1 MVTQSEYTETQH
13 SGKNNY
19 HRPLKRSW
27 GWLKT
32 LWNGELLQFYSHT
45 CYLAALRQW
54 SQRSFD
60 FQSLK
65 ALNVSLIGGCALF
78 SALFLMS
85 QRHLSH
91 WLPAMRHTLH
101 CPSST
106 TVSALHSPTL
116 SRALN
121 MIKAL
126 LFRKGWSR
134 NRLHADFIYQP
145 LST

>member
-1 MVTQSEYTETQH
+1 MVSYHSFTATPVILLFSDSEV
-13 SGKNNY
+13 S
-19 HRPLKRSW
+19 R
-27 GWLKT
+27 
-32 LWNGELLQFYSHT
+32 
-45 CYLAALRQW
+45 
-54 SQRSFD
+54 RSFD

-91 WLPAMRHTLH
+91 WLPAMRHTLR
-101 CPSST
+101 CPSS

-126 LFRKGWSR
+126 LFRKG
-134 NRLHADFIYQP
+134 
-145 LST
+145 